1 MFVSKIGKIYEA
13 KGFVMGMCVGATV
26 AGLTALL
33 LAPKSGKEVRGDIK
47 DRTVK
52 SKDQA
57 KDYVNKAKDKGSEL
71 KESVRSASSEYM
83 DKASGSYEQ
92 LTEKTNKDLDKAGE
106 NLDKIKKEAKDTAE
120 KVKGKMNKEDK
131 SASKNDPTS
140 PDTSLRAVRS
150 DDDSNMSSGSEAEGT
165 AEKDATYF
173 NPTNKESK

>member
-1 MFVSKIGKIYEA
+1 
-13 KGFVMGMCVGATV
+13 MGMCVGATV

-57 KDYVNKAKDKGSEL
+57 KEYVNKAKDKGAEL
-71 KESVRSASSEYM
+71 KDSVRSASSEYM

-92 LTEKTNKDLDKAGE
+92 LTEKTDKDLDKAGE
-106 NLDKIKKEAKDTAE
+106 NLEKIKQEAKETAE

-131 SASKNDPTS
+131 SASKNDPTA
-140 PDTSLRAVRS
+140 PDTTSRAVSS
-150 DDDSNMSSGSEAEGT
+150 DDNPNVSSGNDSDDT
-165 AEKDATYF
+165 EKDANYF
-173 NPTNKESK
+173 NPSNKGSK